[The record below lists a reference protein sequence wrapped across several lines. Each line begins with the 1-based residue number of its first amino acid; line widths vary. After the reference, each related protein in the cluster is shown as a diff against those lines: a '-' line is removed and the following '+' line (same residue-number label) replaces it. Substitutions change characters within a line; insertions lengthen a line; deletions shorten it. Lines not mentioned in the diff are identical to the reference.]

1 MLPRVRKL
9 LALVFLIAISL
20 VGSVAN
26 PSPTPTQRPLPLAIG
41 KSPSNDPRPASTKIS
56 LLRSW
61 TVIRGVKSA
70 VPPRPD
76 VFRVLLSQTRSLSL
90 QNSIAPTLQYSVTPP
105 PIHSSTVYEESPV
118 PNQADL
124 NDSYDVFYH
133 QLSADGHWLFA
144 ENFGYVYQP
153 KVAEKDPNW
162 RPYTNGHWEATD
174 RGWYWDTDEP
184 FGWATYH
191 YGRWANID
199 GTGWVWTPGIDW
211 SPAWVSWRICDNG
224 FVGWAPLPPE
234 CPRPSDAVPIGSWCD
249 SYADIG
255 PEAFCFLPFNAWF
268 KPSYVGLFAP
278 ASQNRE
284 LINAS
289 RNVTNISASKTTISD
304 FGPRPDFIAQETGQE
319 VKTYQLHYSEVRG
332 QHNFSRSINGNLLNV
347 EGPAVKLKANATKV
361 PTVIKTIV
369 RPAVNKGWNGLTKED
384 IDGVH
389 QKYASEAHIPRH
401 LPNKPIER
409 VNLVPSATPAVARS
423 ASDQKQKEP
432 KEHKATANASPQK
445 ETKEK
450 TATASA
456 HKKTAKHKTASESE
470 DESGSKG
477 ESKSKVKSKT
487 AKASKETQDT
497 DESKTPN
504 KKTAKSGSAK
514 SDGQSKSTKTSK
526 SSGGS
531 KGEDSGAEGSKSSTG
546 SKDEGSKSGSKKSSN
561 GEDSRGD
568 GSKKSGSSKREGP
581 KSESTSEGPKRSQKK
596 SSDEKD

>member
-1 MLPRVRKL
+1 MLTRVRKL

-26 PSPTPTQRPLPLAIG
+26 PVPTPTQRPLTLAIAR
-41 KSPSNDPRPASTKIS
+41 SHNPRPA
-56 LLRSW
+56 
-61 TVIRGVKSA
+61 
-70 VPPRPD
+70 
-76 VFRVLLSQTRSLSL
+76 SL
-90 QNSIAPTLQYSVTPP
+90 QNSIAPALHPYKVYQQTPVTG
-105 PIHSSTVYEESPV
+105 
-118 PNQADL
+118 QADL
-124 NDSYDVFYH
+124 NDSYDLFYD

-153 KVAEKDPNW
+153 KIAENNPDW
-162 RPYTNGHWEATD
+162 RPYTNGHWESTD

-234 CPRPSDAVPIGSWCD
+234 CPRPSDVVPIGSWCD

-255 PEAFCFLPFNAWF
+255 PGAFCFLPFSAWF
-268 KPSYVGLFAP
+268 KPSYVGLLAP
-278 ASQNRE
+278 ASQNLE

-289 RNVTNISASKTTISD
+289 RNVTNISATKTTISD
-304 FGPRPDFIAQETGQE
+304 FGPRPDLIAQQTGQE

-332 QHNFSRSINGNLLNV
+332 QHNFSRSINGNLLNIN
-347 EGPAVKLKANATKV
+347 GPAVKLKANATKV

-369 RPAVNKGWNGLTKED
+369 RPTVNKGWNGLTKGD

-409 VNLVPSATPAVARS
+409 VNLVPTATPAVPRPV
-423 ASDQKQKEP
+423 SDQKQKEP
-432 KEHKATANASPQK
+432 KEQKATAKATPQKGTKGKMANASMRN
-445 ETKEK
+445 
-450 TATASA
+450 AA
-456 HKKTAKHKTASESE
+456 AKHKTASESE
-470 DESGSKG
+470 EEVGSKA
-477 ESKSKVKSKT
+477 ESKSKLKSKT
-487 AKASKETQDT
+487 AKASKEAHDT
-497 DESKTPN
+497 DESKTPK
-504 KKTAKSGSAK
+504 KKTSKSGSAK
-514 SDGQSKSTKTSK
+514 SDGASKSTKTSK
-526 SSGGS
+526 SSG
-531 KGEDSGAEGSKSSTG
+531 G
-546 SKDEGSKSGSKKSSN
+546 SKDEGSKSGSKKSSHGSN
-561 GEDSRGD
+561 DEGSKGE
-568 GSKKSGSSKREGP
+568 GSKKSGSSKSQGP
-581 KSESTSEGPKRSQKK
+581 KSESKSKGSKRSLKK

>member
-1 MLPRVRKL
+1 MLTRVRKL

-26 PSPTPTQRPLPLAIG
+26 PLPTPTQRPLTLAVAG
-41 KSPSNDPRPASTKIS
+41 NPSNNPGPASLQSSITPA
-56 LLRSW
+56 L
-61 TVIRGVKSA
+61 
-70 VPPRPD
+70 PPS
-76 VFRVLLSQTRSLSL
+76 RVYQQT
-90 QNSIAPTLQYSVTPP
+90 PVTDQ
-105 PIHSSTVYEESPV
+105 T
-118 PNQADL
+118 DL
-124 NDSYDVFYH
+124 NDSYDVFYD

-153 KVAEKDPNW
+153 KIAENNPDW

-234 CPRPSDAVPIGSWCD
+234 CPRPSDVVPIGSWCD

-255 PEAFCFLPFNAWF
+255 PGAFCFLPFSAWF
-268 KPSYVGLFAP
+268 KPSYVGLLAP
-278 ASQNRE
+278 ASQNLE

-289 RNVTNISASKTTISD
+289 RNVTNISATKTTISD
-304 FGPRPDFIAQETGQE
+304 FGPRPDFIAQQTGQE
-319 VKTYQLHYSEVRG
+319 VKAYQLHYSEVRG
-332 QHNFSRSINGNLLNV
+332 QHNFSRSINGNLLNID
-347 EGPAVKLKANATKV
+347 GPAVKLKANATKV

-369 RPAVNKGWNGLTKED
+369 RPTVNKGWNGLTKEE

-409 VNLVPSATPAVARS
+409 VNLVPRATPAVIRPVR
-423 ASDQKQKEP
+423 DQKQKEP
-432 KEHKATANASPQK
+432 KEHKETAKASPQKGTKGKTANAS
-445 ETKEK
+445 T
-450 TATASA
+450 
-456 HKKTAKHKTASESE
+456 HKGTTKHKTASESE
-470 DESGSKG
+470 EEGGSKG

-487 AKASKETQDT
+487 PKASKDTDNT
-497 DESKTPN
+497 DESEIPK
-504 KKTAKSGSAK
+504 KKTSSSKSGS
-514 SDGQSKSTKTSK
+514 SKSGGESKSSKTSK
-526 SSGGS
+526 
-531 KGEDSGAEGSKSSTG
+531 ASKSSAG
-546 SKDEGSKSGSKKSSN
+546 LKDEDSEDEGSKGSKASKGETSKNSSKKSSHASN
-561 GEDSRGD
+561 DKESKGER
-568 GSKKSGSSKREGP
+568 SKKSGSSKSESKSAGP
-581 KSESTSEGPKRSQKK
+581 KGSSKK

>member
-1 MLPRVRKL
+1 MLTRVRKL

-26 PSPTPTQRPLPLAIG
+26 PAPTPTQRPITLGIAG
-41 KSPSNDPRPASTKIS
+41 SRSNSPRPA
-56 LLRSW
+56 
-61 TVIRGVKSA
+61 
-70 VPPRPD
+70 
-76 VFRVLLSQTRSLSL
+76 SL
-90 QNSIAPTLQYSVTPP
+90 QNSITPALHPSRVYQQTPVTDQ
-105 PIHSSTVYEESPV
+105 T
-118 PNQADL
+118 DL
-124 NDSYDVFYH
+124 NDSYDVFYD

-153 KVAEKDPNW
+153 KMAENNPDW

-255 PEAFCFLPFNAWF
+255 PEAFCFLPFSAWF
-268 KPSYVGLFAP
+268 KPSYVGLLAP
-278 ASQNRE
+278 ASQNLE

-289 RNVTNISASKTTISD
+289 RNVTNISATKTTISA
-304 FGPRPDFIAQETGQE
+304 FGPRPDFIAQQTGQE

-332 QHNFSRSINGNLLNV
+332 QHNFSRSINGDLLNIN
-347 EGPAVKLKANATKV
+347 GPAVKLKANATKV
-361 PTVIKTIV
+361 PTVIKTLV
-369 RPAVNKGWNGLTKED
+369 KPTVNKGWNGLTKED

-409 VNLVPSATPAVARS
+409 VNLVPSATPAVIRPVT
-423 ASDQKQKEP
+423 DQQQKEP
-432 KEHKATANASPQK
+432 KERKATAQAPTQK
-445 ETKEK
+445 GTKGK
-450 TATASA
+450 TASISA
-456 HKKTAKHKTASESE
+456 HKGTANHKTASESE
-470 DESGSKG
+470 EEGGSKA
-477 ESKSKVKSKT
+477 ERKSKAKSKT
-487 AKASKETQDT
+487 AKPSKNTQDT
-497 DESKTPN
+497 DESRIPK
-504 KKTAKSGSAK
+504 KKTSSSKSGS
-514 SDGQSKSTKTSK
+514 SKSGGESK
-526 SSGGS
+526 SSETSKNSAGS
-531 KGEDSGAEGSKSSTG
+531 KAEGSKSSKA
-546 SKDEGSKSGSKKSSN
+546 SKGEESKSEGSKRTSKKSS
-561 GEDSRGD
+561 G
-568 GSKKSGSSKREGP
+568 
-581 KSESTSEGPKRSQKK
+581 
-596 SSDEKD
+596 EKD

>member
-1 MLPRVRKL
+1 MLTRVRKL

-26 PSPTPTQRPLPLAIG
+26 PVPPPTQRPITLTIAE
-41 KSPSNDPRPASTKIS
+41 SRSNNPRPA
-56 LLRSW
+56 
-61 TVIRGVKSA
+61 
-70 VPPRPD
+70 
-76 VFRVLLSQTRSLSL
+76 SL
-90 QNSIAPTLQYSVTPP
+90 QNSITPALHLSRVYQQTPVTDQ
-105 PIHSSTVYEESPV
+105 T
-118 PNQADL
+118 DL
-124 NDSYDVFYH
+124 NDSYDVFYD
-133 QLSADGHWLFA
+133 QLSADGHWLFV

-153 KVAEKDPNW
+153 KIAENNPDW

-174 RGWYWDTDEP
+174 RGWYWDTNEP

-234 CPRPSDAVPIGSWCD
+234 CPRPSDVVPIGSWCD

-278 ASQNRE
+278 ASQNLE

-289 RNVTNISASKTTISD
+289 RNVTNISATKTTISD
-304 FGPRPDFIAQETGQE
+304 FGPHPDFIAQQTGQE

-332 QHNFSRSINGNLLNV
+332 QHNFSRSINGDLLNI

-369 RPAVNKGWNGLTKED
+369 RPTVNKGWNGLTKED

-389 QKYASEAHIPRH
+389 QKYASEARIPRH

-409 VNLVPSATPAVARS
+409 VNLLPSATPAVTRPV
-423 ASDQKQKEP
+423 SDQKQKEP
-432 KEHKATANASPQK
+432 KEHKETAKASPQK
-445 ETKEK
+445 GAKGK
-450 TATASA
+450 TATAST
-456 HKKTAKHKTASESE
+456 HKETAKHKTASASE
-470 DESGSKG
+470 DEGGSKG

-487 AKASKETQDT
+487 AKASKETHHT
-497 DESKTPN
+497 DESKTPK

-531 KGEDSGAEGSKSSTG
+531 KGKDSGDESSKSSKG
-546 SKDEGSKSGSKKSSN
+546 SKDEGSKKSSN
-561 GEDSRGD
+561 GEDSKSE
-568 GSKKSGSSKREGP
+568 GSKKGGSSKREGP
-581 KSESTSEGPKRSQKK
+581 KSESTSEGPKRSPKK